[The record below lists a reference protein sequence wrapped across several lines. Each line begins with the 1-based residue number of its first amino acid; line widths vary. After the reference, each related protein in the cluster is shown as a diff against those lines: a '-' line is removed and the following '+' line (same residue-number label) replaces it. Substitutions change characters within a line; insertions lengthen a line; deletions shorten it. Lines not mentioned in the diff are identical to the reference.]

1 MKTIFIAALAVLSA
15 GPAMAQTAVQGVPP
29 QGGPATNVP
38 VLEGAQAAPDCGA
51 LNVPADKAFC
61 VTAPLASM
69 QALGDAY
76 IARFQSEGWEVAMGD
91 ANYLLFAKR
100 RADGQCEG
108 LQMLAF
114 YDTTRPDSPTAPGY
128 LGFGTVPTM
137 PCAERAADA
146 PAAQ

>member
-1 MKTIFIAALAVLSA
+1 MKMIFIAVVAALAA
-15 GPAMAQTAVQGVPP
+15 GSAMAQESV

-51 LNVPADKAFC
+51 LSVPADKAFC

-69 QALGDAY
+69 QSVGEAY
-76 IARFQSEGWEVAMGD
+76 ITLFQAEGWQIVMGD
-91 ANYLLFAKR
+91 ANYIVFARR
-100 RADGQCEG
+100 RADDQCEG

-114 YDTTRPDSPTAPGY
+114 YDDTRPDSPTTPGY
-128 LGFGTVPTM
+128 LGFGAIPSM

-146 PAAQ
+146 PATQ